1 MNLTSK
7 ACLLTVLIGSLSY
20 SQAYAE
26 DNIEPS
32 VGEKLDDAISAVK
45 EFTVDN
51 KDKAIETM
59 TSALTHL
66 DDRIDALNK
75 KIQKEWNT
83 MDDNTQKEARKSLN
97 ILQEK
102 RAHMATWIE
111 EMKTS
116 GSETWDK
123 MKNGISD
130 AFTAF
135 QNSDEDEAPVKE
147 NAKPVKI
154 ITI

>member
-1 MNLTSK
+1 MKFSTK
-7 ACLLTVLIGSLSY
+7 ACLVTLLMGGLSF
-20 SQAYAE
+20 SQVQADEQA
-26 DNIEPS
+26 DQS
-32 VGEKLDDAISAVK
+32 VGQQIDSALSAVK

-51 KDKAIETM
+51 KDKALKTM

-66 DDRIDALNK
+66 DDRIDALNE
-75 KIQKEWNT
+75 KIQKEWNS
-83 MDDNTQKEARKSLN
+83 MDDNTQKEARESLER
-97 ILQEK
+97 LQEK
-102 RAHMATWIE
+102 RAKMANWIA

-116 GSETWDK
+116 TSKTWDK

>member
-1 MNLTSK
+1 MKFSTQ
-7 ACLLTVLIGSLSY
+7 ACLVTLLMGGLSF
-20 SQAYAE
+20 SQVQADEQA
-26 DNIEPS
+26 DQS
-32 VGEKLDDAISAVK
+32 VGQQIDSALSAVK

-51 KDKAIETM
+51 KDKALETM

-66 DDRIDALNK
+66 DDRIDALNE
-75 KIQKEWNT
+75 KIQKEWNS
-83 MDDNTQKEARKSLN
+83 MDDNTQKEARESLES
-97 ILQEK
+97 LQEK
-102 RAHMATWIE
+102 RAKMANWIA

-116 GSETWDK
+116 SSKTWDK